1 MNYSIDTTPDFAREL
16 KQLAKRY
23 PSMKDDYRDFLD
35 ALRKSPLQ
43 GEPLGKHL
51 RKVRFPIASKAK
63 GKSGGARVITHTVL
77 TEINEKTLEAPAEL
91 LENPEVS
98 EALKMLEVTAY
109 TPAEMRAYD
118 KFWDGISSDKTI
130 IADYEYKLEQAKAEA
145 EEAKAMLKQKDI
157 DAARKMKSKGYAVE
171 DIAEIT
177 GLTAEEIEAL

>member
-1 MNYSIDTTPDFAREL
+1 MNCKIETTPDFAREL

-77 TEINEKTLEAPAEL
+77 IESDGADI
-91 LENPEVS
+91 
-98 EALKMLEVTAY
+98 
-109 TPAEMRAYD
+109 YD
-118 KFWDGISSDKTI
+118 KSDQTNITDRELK
-130 IADYEYKLEQAKAEA
+130 KL
-145 EEAKAMLKQKDI
+145 
-157 DAARKMKSKGYAVE
+157 MKKN
-171 DIAEIT
+171 
-177 GLTAEEIEAL
+177 GLD